1 MVQIKTMRNPL
12 VTDKDKEAFCFRSKC
27 SQTLTEKQLAKEMA
41 AYNSSFTEADNVG
54 ILNVLNTVVVKHLS
68 KGYSVE
74 LPFGSIRP
82 NATGTC
88 SSIQDSFSLGHGN
101 NQINIIFSLSDEAK
115 KEVVSKLE
123 YEQLPPDTTG
133 NPKIYRLISLTQNA
147 KETESLDLQ
156 KGQTLRIRG
165 RNLSFDFDDSEQG
178 VFLENETGRI
188 RIENYSRA
196 GTNVIDFPIPSELET
211 GEYSVSIITKPGT
224 MYFDA
229 SFGLT
234 VKIA

>member
-1 MVQIKTMRNPL
+1 MVQIKTMKNPL
-12 VTDKDKEAFCFRSKC
+12 VTDKDKDAFCFRSKC

-54 ILNVLNTVVVKHLS
+54 ILNVLNTVVIKHLS

-115 KEVVSKLE
+115 KEVASKLE

-133 NPKIYRLISLTQNA
+133 DPKIYRLISLTQNA
-147 KETESLDLQ
+147 KESESLDFQ

-165 RNLSFDFDDSEQG
+165 RNLSFDYEDENQG
-178 VFLENETGRI
+178 VFLENETGLTKI
-188 RIENYSRA
+188 QVFTRA
-196 GTNVIDFPIPSELET
+196 GTNVIDLPIPSELAA
-211 GEYSVSIITKPGT
+211 GEYTVSVVTKPG
-224 MYFDA
+224 
-229 SFGLT
+229 SFYYNNSYT
-234 VKIA
+234 VSINVA

>member
-1 MVQIKTMRNPL
+1 MVQIKTMKNPL
-12 VTDKDKEAFCFRSKC
+12 LSEKDKDAFCFRSKC
-27 SQTLTEKQLAKEMA
+27 SQTLTEKELAKEMA

-54 ILNVLNTVVVKHLS
+54 ILNVLNTVVIKYLT

-115 KEVVSKLE
+115 KEVASKLE
-123 YEQLPPDTTG
+123 YEQLPPDTTRD
-133 NPKIYRLISLTQNA
+133 PKIYRLISLTQNA
-147 KETESLDLQ
+147 KESESLDFQ

-165 RNLSFDFDDSEQG
+165 RNLSFDYEDENQG
-178 VFLENETGRI
+178 VFLENEDGLTKI
-188 RIENYSRA
+188 QVFTRA
-196 GTNVIDFPIPSELET
+196 GTNVIDLPIPSELAA
-211 GEYSVSIITKPGT
+211 GEYTVSVVTKPG
-224 MYFDA
+224 
-229 SFGLT
+229 SFYYNSSYT
-234 VKIA
+234 VSINVA

>member
-1 MVQIKTMRNPL
+1 MVQIKTLKNTL
-12 VTDKDKEAFCFRSKC
+12 VSGKDMDGFCFRSKC

-41 AYNSSFTEADNVG
+41 AYNSSFTEADNIG
-54 ILNVLNTVVVKHLS
+54 ILNVLNTVVIKHLS

>member
-1 MVQIKTMRNPL
+1 MVQIKTMKNPL
-12 VTDKDKEAFCFRSKC
+12 VSEKDKDAFCFRSKC
-27 SQTLTEKQLAKEMA
+27 SQTLTEKELAREMA
-41 AYNSSFTEADNVG
+41 AYNSSFTEADNIG
-54 ILNVLNTVVVKHLS
+54 ILNVLNTVVIKHLS

>member
-1 MVQIKTMRNPL
+1 MVQIKTMKNPL
-12 VTDKDKEAFCFRSKC
+12 VTDKDKDAFCFRSKC

-41 AYNSSFTEADNVG
+41 AYNSSFTEADNIG
-54 ILNVLNTVVVKHLS
+54 ILNVLNTVVIKHLS

-133 NPKIYRLISLTQNA
+133 DPKIYRLISLTQNA
-147 KETESLDLQ
+147 KESESLDFQ

-165 RNLSFDFDDSEQG
+165 RNLSFDYEDENQG
-178 VFLENETGRI
+178 VFLENETGLTKI
-188 RIENYSRA
+188 QVFTRA
-196 GTNVIDFPIPSELET
+196 GTNVIDLPIPSELAA
-211 GEYSVSIITKPGT
+211 GEYTVSVVTKPG
-224 MYFDA
+224 
-229 SFGLT
+229 SFYYNNSYT
-234 VKIA
+234 VSINVA

>member
-1 MVQIKTMRNPL
+1 MVQIKTMKNPL
-12 VTDKDKEAFCFRSKC
+12 VTDKDKDAFCFRSKC

-54 ILNVLNTVVVKHLS
+54 ILNVLNTVVIKHLS

-115 KEVVSKLE
+115 KEVASKLE

-133 NPKIYRLISLTQNA
+133 DPKIYRLISLTQNA
-147 KETESLDLQ
+147 KESESLDFQ

-165 RNLSFDFDDSEQG
+165 RNLSFDYEDENQG
-178 VFLENETGRI
+178 VFLENETGLTKI
-188 RIENYSRA
+188 QVFTRA
-196 GTNVIDFPIPSELET
+196 GTNVIDFPIPSELAA
-211 GEYSVSIITKPGT
+211 GEYTVSVVTKPG
-224 MYFDA
+224 
-229 SFGLT
+229 SFYYNSSYT
-234 VKIA
+234 VSINVA

>member
-1 MVQIKTMRNPL
+1 MVQIKTMKNPL
-12 VTDKDKEAFCFRSKC
+12 VTDKDKDAFCFRSKC
-27 SQTLTEKQLAKEMA
+27 SQTLTEKELAKEMA

-133 NPKIYRLISLTQNA
+133 DPKIYRLISLTQNA

-188 RIENYSRA
+188 RIENFTRA
-196 GTNVIDFPIPSELET
+196 GTNVIDLPIPSELAA
-211 GEYSVSIITKPGT
+211 GEYTVSVVTKPG
-224 MYFDA
+224 
-229 SFGLT
+229 SFYYNSSYT
-234 VKIA
+234 VSINVA

>member
-1 MVQIKTMRNPL
+1 MKNPL
-12 VTDKDKEAFCFRSKC
+12 VTDKDKDAFCFRSKC

-54 ILNVLNTVVVKHLS
+54 ILNVLNTVVIKHLS

-115 KEVVSKLE
+115 KEVASKLE

-133 NPKIYRLISLTQNA
+133 DPKIYRLNSLTQNA
-147 KETESLDLQ
+147 KESENLDFQ

-165 RNLSFDFDDSEQG
+165 RNLSFDYEDENQG
-178 VFLENETGRI
+178 VFLENEDGLTKI
-188 RIENYSRA
+188 QVFTRA
-196 GTNVIDFPIPSELET
+196 GTNVIDLPIPSELAA
-211 GEYSVSIITKPGT
+211 GEYTVSVVTKPG
-224 MYFDA
+224 
-229 SFGLT
+229 SFYYNSSYT
-234 VKIA
+234 VSINVA

>member
-1 MVQIKTMRNPL
+1 MVQIKTMKNPL
-12 VTDKDKEAFCFRSKC
+12 VTDKDKDAFCFRSKC

-54 ILNVLNTVVVKHLS
+54 ILNVLNTVVIKHLS

-101 NQINIIFSLSDEAK
+101 NQVNIIFSLSDEAK
-115 KEVVSKLE
+115 KEIDSKLE

-133 NPKIYRLISLTQNA
+133 DPKIYRLISLTQNA
-147 KETESLDLQ
+147 KESESLDFQ

-178 VFLENETGRI
+178 VFLENETGRT
-188 RIENYSRA
+188 RIKTFTRA
-196 GTNVIDFPIPSELET
+196 GTNVIDLPIPSELET
-211 GEYSVSIITKPGT
+211 GEYSVSVVTKPGIN
-224 MYFDA
+224 YFDS
-229 SFGLT
+229 SFS
-234 VKIA
+234 VSINVA

>member
-1 MVQIKTMRNPL
+1 MVQIKTMKNPL
-12 VTDKDKEAFCFRSKC
+12 VTDKDKDAFCFRSKC

-115 KEVVSKLE
+115 KEVASKLE

-133 NPKIYRLISLTQNA
+133 DPKIYRLISLTQNA
-147 KETESLDLQ
+147 KESENLDFQ

-165 RNLSFDFDDSEQG
+165 RNLSFDYEDENQG
-178 VFLENETGRI
+178 VFLENETGLTKI
-188 RIENYSRA
+188 QVFTRA
-196 GTNVIDFPIPSELET
+196 GTNVIDLPIPSELAA
-211 GEYSVSIITKPGT
+211 GEYTVSVVTKPG
-224 MYFDA
+224 
-229 SFGLT
+229 SFYYNSSYT
-234 VKIA
+234 VSINVA